1 MKLNDQIVK
10 EVAAYVTG
18 YLGRYLP
25 DCFYY
30 HNLSHT
36 IYVVNAVGLLCSAN
50 GMSKTEQRILK
61 VAAWFHDIGFAKQ
74 TLGHE
79 KEGALMAS
87 HFLGSK
93 NISEEETAMVADCIL
108 ATQMPQQPAN
118 LLQQILCDADLLY
131 LADMDMI
138 ARASLLRKE
147 WAVALNKVY
156 TDKEWYNLN
165 VQFLLAHKFHTE
177 YCCDQFNRRK
187 MNNTNK
193 LTRIL
198 QTLDANAGT
207 AQNNI
212 AA

>member
-1 MKLNDQIVK
+1 MRINDQIVK
-10 EVAAYVTG
+10 EASAYVTL
-18 YLGRYLP
+18 YLDRHLP
-25 DCFYY
+25 NCFHY

-36 IYVVNAVGLLCSAN
+36 TYVVNAVGLLCSAN
-50 GMSKTEQRILK
+50 GITGEEQRILK
-61 VAAWFHDIGFAKQ
+61 VAAWFHDIGFTKQ
-74 TLGHE
+74 ALGHE

-87 HFLGSK
+87 HFLERK
-93 NISEEETAMVADCIL
+93 NISEEETTIVTDCIL

-138 ARASLLRKE
+138 ARAGQLRKE

-156 TDKEWYNLN
+156 TDKEWYSLN
-165 VQFLLAHKFHTE
+165 VQFLLSHKFHTE
-177 YCCDQFNRRK
+177 YCQNKFNRRK
-187 MNNTNK
+187 MNNINK
-193 LTRIL
+193 LTKIL
-198 QTLDANAGT
+198 QTLNANNGK